1 MNEYPINSRK
11 FALKF
16 QIKSEMENIN
26 IIISAAKSRSRVKC
40 KQSCTSSF
48 RISYFEGRKHMS
60 MLSAIILA
68 ILLLASCSK
77 NASESSF
84 HDAREALDAQKVFLS
99 RMKSDKD
106 LSMEHLADKIS
117 KWRTLEDSVS
127 ACLMRDTIKK
137 AHSFPMEEF
146 SNVHDS
152 IRDEFM
158 RIATAKR
165 RTFKDVLLLKMNAS
179 PYKSKKETDSLSLV
193 ASKFF
198 ESMDTIPLYKGDKTR
213 NLTTYHFFLEKVK
226 KEGIANQSQFLAF
239 LKTEDRLFRTFLS
252 HLYEMSDVSV
262 SHITSGTED
271 VCKMIAQSSRKGNL
285 PARDAVAY
293 MAVRTNRRI
302 IANAQTCVA
311 DIKSGKVTSAE
322 QRTAYFWMILQPFL
336 SIDDFGMA
344 MLSENQ
350 RKDLVQ
356 LSIDALGTIAC
367 LSRSL
372 QMDKNMTDGLPDMF
386 IKLYISSL

>member
-1 MNEYPINSRK
+1 MHRK
-11 FALKF
+11 I
-16 QIKSEMENIN
+16 QTKSEMKSIKV
-26 IIISAAKSRSRVKC
+26 IISAAKCRVGVKY
-40 KQSCTSSF
+40 KQFCTSNHYT
-48 RISYFEGRKHMS
+48 SYFKDGRRLS
-60 MLSAIILA
+60 ILSAIILA
-68 ILLLASCSK
+68 ILLLASCTKDGS
-77 NASESSF
+77 NLSF
-84 HDAREALDAQKVFLS
+84 HNTKEALDAQKEFLS
-99 RMKSDKD
+99 SMKSNQD

-117 KWRTLEDSVS
+117 KWRILEDSVS

-137 AHSFPMEEF
+137 AHSFPMEDF

-165 RTFKDVLLLKMNAS
+165 RTFKDVLLLKMKAT
-179 PYKSKKETDSLSLV
+179 PYKGMKETDSLSIV
-193 ASKFF
+193 ASRFF
-198 ESMDTIPLYKGDKTR
+198 ESLDSLPEYKGDKTR
-213 NLTTYHFFLEKVK
+213 ILTTYHFFLEKVK

-285 PARDAVAY
+285 PTRDAVVY
-293 MAVRTNRRI
+293 MAARTSRRI
-302 IANAQTCVA
+302 IANAQTCIA

-336 SIDDFGMA
+336 SIDDFGIA

-350 RKDLVQ
+350 RKELVQ
-356 LSIDALGTIAC
+356 LTIDASGTIAS

-372 QMDKNMTDGLPDMF
+372 LMDKNMTDGLPDMF

>member
-1 MNEYPINSRK
+1 MKS
-11 FALKF
+11 
-16 QIKSEMENIN
+16 IKV
-26 IIISAAKSRSRVKC
+26 IILAAKCRVGVKY
-40 KQSCTSSF
+40 KQFCTSNHCT
-48 RISYFEGRKHMS
+48 SYFKDGKRLS
-60 MLSAIILA
+60 ILSAIILA
-68 ILLLASCSK
+68 ILLLASCTKDGS
-77 NASESSF
+77 NLSF
-84 HDAREALDAQKVFLS
+84 HNTKEALDAQKELLS
-99 RMKSDKD
+99 SMKSNQD

-117 KWRTLEDSVS
+117 KWRILEDSVS

-137 AHSFPMEEF
+137 AHSFPMEDF

-165 RTFKDVLLLKMNAS
+165 RTFKDVLLLKMKAT
-179 PYKSKKETDSLSLV
+179 PYKGMKETDSLSIV
-193 ASKFF
+193 ASRFF
-198 ESMDTIPLYKGDKTR
+198 ESLDSLPEYKGDKTR
-213 NLTTYHFFLEKVK
+213 ILTTYHFFLEKVK
-226 KEGIANQSQFLAF
+226 KEGITNQSQFLAF

-252 HLYEMSDVSV
+252 HLHEMSDVSV

-285 PARDAVAY
+285 PTRDAVAY
-293 MAVRTNRRI
+293 MTARTSRRI
-302 IANAQTCVA
+302 IANAQTCIA

-336 SIDDFGMA
+336 SIDDFGIA

-350 RKDLVQ
+350 RKELVQ
-356 LSIDALGTIAC
+356 LTIDASGTIAS

-372 QMDKNMTDGLPDMF
+372 LMDKNMTDGLPDMF
-386 IKLYISSL
+386 IKLYISSLESTYFL

>member
-68 ILLLASCSK
+68 ILLLASCSR
-77 NASESSF
+77 NASELSF

-106 LSMEHLADKIS
+106 LSMEHLANKIS

-146 SNVHDS
+146 SIVHDS

-262 SHITSGTED
+262 SYITSGTED

-356 LSIDALGTIAC
+356 LSIDALGTIAS

>member
-1 MNEYPINSRK
+1 M
-11 FALKF
+11 
-16 QIKSEMENIN
+16 
-26 IIISAAKSRSRVKC
+26 KC
-40 KQSCTSSF
+40 RQYCTSSF
-48 RISYFEGRKHMS
+48 RISYFGGRRHIS
-60 MLSAIILA
+60 ILSAITFA

-77 NASESSF
+77 DASELSF

-137 AHSFPMEEF
+137 AHSFPMEDF

-165 RTFKDVLLLKMNAS
+165 RTFKDVLLLKMKAT
-179 PYKSKKETDSLSLV
+179 PYKGMKETDSLSIV
-193 ASKFF
+193 ASRFF
-198 ESMDTIPLYKGDKTR
+198 ESLDSLPEYKGDKTR
-213 NLTTYHFFLEKVK
+213 ILTTSHFFLEKVK
-226 KEGIANQSQFLAF
+226 KEGIANQSQFLTF

-252 HLYEMSDVSV
+252 HLHEMSDVSV

-302 IANAQTCVA
+302 IANAQTCIA

-336 SIDDFGMA
+336 SVDDFGMS
-344 MLSENQ
+344 MLSEKQ

-356 LSIDALGTIAC
+356 LSTDALGTIAC

>member
-1 MNEYPINSRK
+1 MHRK
-11 FALKF
+11 F
-16 QIKSEMENIN
+16 QTKSEMKSIKV
-26 IIISAAKSRSRVKC
+26 IISAAKCRVGVKY
-40 KQSCTSSF
+40 KQFCTSNHCT
-48 RISYFEGRKHMS
+48 SYFKDGRRLS
-60 MLSAIILA
+60 ILSAIILA
-68 ILLLASCSK
+68 ILLLASCTKDGS
-77 NASESSF
+77 NLSF
-84 HDAREALDAQKVFLS
+84 HNTKEALDAQKKFLS
-99 RMKSDKD
+99 SMKSNQD

-117 KWRTLEDSVS
+117 KWRILEDSVS

-137 AHSFPMEEF
+137 AHSFPMEDF

-165 RTFKDVLLLKMNAS
+165 RTFKDVLLLKMKAT
-179 PYKSKKETDSLSLV
+179 PYKGMKETDSLSLV
-193 ASKFF
+193 ASRFF
-198 ESMDTIPLYKGDKTR
+198 ESLDSLPEYKGDKTR
-213 NLTTYHFFLEKVK
+213 ILTTYHFFLEKVK

-252 HLYEMSDVSV
+252 HLHEMSDVSV

-285 PARDAVAY
+285 PTRDAVAY
-293 MAVRTNRRI
+293 MAARTSRRI
-302 IANAQTCVA
+302 IANAQTCIA
-311 DIKSGKVTSAE
+311 DVKSGKVTSAE

-336 SIDDFGMA
+336 SIDDFGIA

-350 RKDLVQ
+350 RKELLQ
-356 LSIDALGTIAC
+356 LTIDASGTIAC

>member
-1 MNEYPINSRK
+1 
-11 FALKF
+11 
-16 QIKSEMENIN
+16 
-26 IIISAAKSRSRVKC
+26 
-40 KQSCTSSF
+40 
-48 RISYFEGRKHMS
+48 
-60 MLSAIILA
+60 MLSAITLA

-77 NASESSF
+77 DTSELSF

-117 KWRTLEDSVS
+117 KWHILEDSVS

-137 AHSFPMEEF
+137 AHSFPMDDF

-158 RIATAKR
+158 RMATAKR
-165 RTFKDVLLLKMNAS
+165 RTFKDVLLLKMNAT
-179 PYKSKKETDSLSLV
+179 PYKGKKETDSLSSV

-198 ESMDTIPLYKGDKTR
+198 ENMDTIPLYKSDKTR
-213 NLTTYHFFLEKVK
+213 ILTTYYFFLEKVK
-226 KEGIANQSQFLAF
+226 KEGIANQAQFLAF

-252 HLYEMSDVSV
+252 HLHEMSDVSV
-262 SHITSGTED
+262 SHITRGTED
-271 VCKMIAQSSRKGNL
+271 VCKMIAQSSRKGNF

-302 IANAQTCVA
+302 ITNAQTCVA
-311 DIKSGKVTSAE
+311 DVKGGKITSVE
-322 QRTAYFWMILQPFL
+322 QQNAYFWMILQPFL
-336 SIDDFGMA
+336 SIDDFGMS
-344 MLSENQ
+344 MLSEKQ

-356 LSIDALGTIAC
+356 LSIDGLGTITSLC
-367 LSRSL
+367 RSL
-372 QMDKNMTDGLPDMF
+372 QMDKKMTDELPDMF

>member
-1 MNEYPINSRK
+1 MHRK
-11 FALKF
+11 F
-16 QIKSEMENIN
+16 QTKSEMKSIKV
-26 IIISAAKSRSRVKC
+26 IILAAKCRVGVKY
-40 KQSCTSSF
+40 KQFCTSNHCT
-48 RISYFEGRKHMS
+48 SYFKYGRRLS
-60 MLSAIILA
+60 ILSAIILA
-68 ILLLASCSK
+68 ILLQASCSK
-77 NASESSF
+77 DGSNLSF
-84 HDAREALDAQKVFLS
+84 HNTKEALDAQKEFMS
-99 RMKSDKD
+99 SMKSNQD

-117 KWRTLEDSVS
+117 KWRILEDSVS

-137 AHSFPMEEF
+137 AHSFPMEDF

-152 IRDEFM
+152 IRVEFM

-165 RTFKDVLLLKMNAS
+165 RTFKDVLLLKMKAT
-179 PYKSKKETDSLSLV
+179 PYKGMKETDSLSIV
-193 ASKFF
+193 ASRFF
-198 ESMDTIPLYKGDKTR
+198 ESLDSLPEYKGDKTR
-213 NLTTYHFFLEKVK
+213 ILTTYHFFLEKVK

-252 HLYEMSDVSV
+252 HLHEMSDVSV

-285 PARDAVAY
+285 PTRDAVVY
-293 MAVRTNRRI
+293 MAARTSRRI
-302 IANAQTCVA
+302 IANAQTCIA

-336 SIDDFGMA
+336 SIDDFGIA

-350 RKDLVQ
+350 RKELVQ
-356 LSIDALGTIAC
+356 LTIDASGTIAS

-372 QMDKNMTDGLPDMF
+372 LMDKNMTDGLPDMF

>member
-1 MNEYPINSRK
+1 
-11 FALKF
+11 
-16 QIKSEMENIN
+16 MESIN
-26 IIISAAKSRSRVKC
+26 IIISAAKSRLRVKC

-84 HDAREALDAQKVFLS
+84 HDAREALDAQKEFLS

-127 ACLMRDTIKK
+127 VCLMRDTIKK

-198 ESMDTIPLYKGDKTR
+198 ESMDTIPLYNKGDKTR

-356 LSIDALGTIAC
+356 LSIDALGTIAS

>member
-1 MNEYPINSRK
+1 MHRK
-11 FALKF
+11 F
-16 QIKSEMENIN
+16 QTKSEMKSIKV
-26 IIISAAKSRSRVKC
+26 IISAAKCRVGVKY
-40 KQSCTSSF
+40 KQFCTSNHCT
-48 RISYFEGRKHMS
+48 SYFKDGRRLS
-60 MLSAIILA
+60 ILSALILA

-77 NASESSF
+77 DGSNLSF
-84 HDAREALDAQKVFLS
+84 HNTKEALDAQKEFLS
-99 RMKSDKD
+99 SMKSNQD
-106 LSMEHLADKIS
+106 LAMEHLADKIS
-117 KWRTLEDSVS
+117 KWRILEDSVS

-137 AHSFPMEEF
+137 VHSFPMEDF

-165 RTFKDVLLLKMNAS
+165 RTFKDVLLLKMKAT
-179 PYKSKKETDSLSLV
+179 PYKGMKETDSLSIV
-193 ASKFF
+193 ASRFF
-198 ESMDTIPLYKGDKTR
+198 ESLDSLPEYKCDKTR
-213 NLTTYHFFLEKVK
+213 ILTTYHFFLEKVK

-271 VCKMIAQSSRKGNL
+271 VCKMIDQSSRKGNL
-285 PARDAVAY
+285 PTRDAVAY
-293 MAVRTNRRI
+293 MAARTSRRI
-302 IANAQTCVA
+302 IANAQTCIA

-336 SIDDFGMA
+336 SIDDFGIA

-350 RKDLVQ
+350 RKELVQ
-356 LSIDALGTIAC
+356 LTIDASGTIAC

>member
-1 MNEYPINSRK
+1 
-11 FALKF
+11 
-16 QIKSEMENIN
+16 
-26 IIISAAKSRSRVKC
+26 
-40 KQSCTSSF
+40 
-48 RISYFEGRKHMS
+48 
-60 MLSAIILA
+60 MLSAIALA
-68 ILLLASCSK
+68 ILLLVSCSK
-77 NASESSF
+77 DASELSF
-84 HDAREALDAQKVFLS
+84 HGAREALDAQKVFLS
-99 RMKSDKD
+99 MMKSDND

-127 ACLMRDTIKK
+127 SCLMRDTIRK

-165 RTFKDVLLLKMNAS
+165 RTFKDVLLLKTKAT
-179 PYKSKKETDSLSLV
+179 PYKGMKETDSLSIV
-193 ASKFF
+193 ASRFF
-198 ESMDTIPLYKGDKTR
+198 ESLDSLPEYKGDKTR
-213 NLTTYHFFLEKVK
+213 ILTTYHFFLEKVK
-226 KEGIANQSQFLAF
+226 KEGIANLSQFLAF

-271 VCKMIAQSSRKGNL
+271 VCKMIAQSSRKGDL
-285 PARDAVAY
+285 PARDAMAY

-356 LSIDALGTIAC
+356 LSIDALGTITS

-372 QMDKNMTDGLPDMF
+372 QMDKKMTDGLPDMF

>member
-1 MNEYPINSRK
+1 
-11 FALKF
+11 
-16 QIKSEMENIN
+16 MESIN

-48 RISYFEGRKHMS
+48 RISYFDGRKHMS
-60 MLSAIILA
+60 MLSIITLA

-84 HDAREALDAQKVFLS
+84 HDAREALDAQKEFLS

-165 RTFKDVLLLKMNAS
+165 RTFKDVLLLKMNVS

-198 ESMDTIPLYKGDKTR
+198 ESMDTIPLYNKGDKTR
-213 NLTTYHFFLEKVK
+213 ILTTYHFFLEKVK

>member
-1 MNEYPINSRK
+1 
-11 FALKF
+11 
-16 QIKSEMENIN
+16 MESIN
-26 IIISAAKSRSRVKC
+26 IIISAAKSRLRVKC

-84 HDAREALDAQKVFLS
+84 HDAREALDAQKEFLS

-106 LSMEHLADKIS
+106 LSMEHLANKIS

-127 ACLMRDTIKK
+127 VCLMRDTIKK

-213 NLTTYHFFLEKVK
+213 ILTTYHFFLEKVK
-226 KEGIANQSQFLAF
+226 KEGIANQS
-239 LKTEDRLFRTFLS
+239 
-252 HLYEMSDVSV
+252 
-262 SHITSGTED
+262 
-271 VCKMIAQSSRKGNL
+271 
-285 PARDAVAY
+285 
-293 MAVRTNRRI
+293 
-302 IANAQTCVA
+302 
-311 DIKSGKVTSAE
+311 
-322 QRTAYFWMILQPFL
+322 
-336 SIDDFGMA
+336 
-344 MLSENQ
+344 
-350 RKDLVQ
+350 
-356 LSIDALGTIAC
+356 
-367 LSRSL
+367 
-372 QMDKNMTDGLPDMF
+372 
-386 IKLYISSL
+386 

>member
-1 MNEYPINSRK
+1 
-11 FALKF
+11 
-16 QIKSEMENIN
+16 MESIN
-26 IIISAAKSRSRVKC
+26 IIISAAKSRLRVKC

-84 HDAREALDAQKVFLS
+84 HDAREALDAQKEFLS

-127 ACLMRDTIKK
+127 VCLMRDTIKK

-198 ESMDTIPLYKGDKTR
+198 ESMDTIPLYNKGDKTR
-213 NLTTYHFFLEKVK
+213 ILTTYHFFLEKVK

-252 HLYEMSDVSV
+252 HLYEMSDMSV

-356 LSIDALGTIAC
+356 LSIDALGTISS

-372 QMDKNMTDGLPDMF
+372 QMNKNMTDGLPDMF

>member
-1 MNEYPINSRK
+1 
-11 FALKF
+11 
-16 QIKSEMENIN
+16 MESIN
-26 IIISAAKSRSRVKC
+26 IIVSAAKSRLRVKC

-48 RISYFEGRKHMS
+48 HISYFEGRKHMS

-106 LSMEHLADKIS
+106 LSMEHLANKIS

-198 ESMDTIPLYKGDKTR
+198 ESMDTITLYKGDKTR
-213 NLTTYHFFLEKVK
+213 ILTTYHFFLEKVK

-356 LSIDALGTIAC
+356 LSIDASGTIAC

>member
-1 MNEYPINSRK
+1 
-11 FALKF
+11 
-16 QIKSEMENIN
+16 MESIN
-26 IIISAAKSRSRVKC
+26 IIISAAKSRLRVKC

-84 HDAREALDAQKVFLS
+84 HDAREALDAQKEFLS

-106 LSMEHLADKIS
+106 LSMEHLANKIS

-198 ESMDTIPLYKGDKTR
+198 ESMDTIPLYNKGDKTR
-213 NLTTYHFFLEKVK
+213 ILTTYHFFLEKVK
-226 KEGIANQSQFLAF
+226 KEGIANQSHLLVFFYL
-239 LKTEDRLFRTFLS
+239 EDRLFRTFLS

>member
-1 MNEYPINSRK
+1 
-11 FALKF
+11 
-16 QIKSEMENIN
+16 
-26 IIISAAKSRSRVKC
+26 
-40 KQSCTSSF
+40 
-48 RISYFEGRKHMS
+48 
-60 MLSAIILA
+60 
-68 ILLLASCSK
+68 
-77 NASESSF
+77 
-84 HDAREALDAQKVFLS
+84 
-99 RMKSDKD
+99 
-106 LSMEHLADKIS
+106 
-117 KWRTLEDSVS
+117 
-127 ACLMRDTIKK
+127 
-137 AHSFPMEEF
+137 
-146 SNVHDS
+146 
-152 IRDEFM
+152 
-158 RIATAKR
+158 
-165 RTFKDVLLLKMNAS
+165 
-179 PYKSKKETDSLSLV
+179 
-193 ASKFF
+193 
-198 ESMDTIPLYKGDKTR
+198 MDTIPLYKGDKTR
-213 NLTTYHFFLEKVK
+213 ILTTYHFFLERVI
-226 KEGIANQSQFLAF
+226 KEGITNQSQFLAF
-239 LKTEDRLFRTFLS
+239 LKTEDRMFRTFLS

-285 PARDAVAY
+285 PARDAVVY

-322 QRTAYFWMILQPFL
+322 QRTAYFWMTLQPFL

>member
-1 MNEYPINSRK
+1 MKS
-11 FALKF
+11 
-16 QIKSEMENIN
+16 IKV
-26 IIISAAKSRSRVKC
+26 IISAAKCRVGVKY
-40 KQSCTSSF
+40 KQFCTSNHCT
-48 RISYFEGRKHMS
+48 SYFKDERRLS
-60 MLSAIILA
+60 ILSAIILA
-68 ILLLASCSK
+68 ILLLASCTKDGS
-77 NASESSF
+77 NLSF
-84 HDAREALDAQKVFLS
+84 HNTKEALDAQKEFLS
-99 RMKSDKD
+99 SMKSNQD

-117 KWRTLEDSVS
+117 KWRILEDSVS

-137 AHSFPMEEF
+137 AHSFPMEDF

-165 RTFKDVLLLKMNAS
+165 RTFKDVLLLKMKAT
-179 PYKSKKETDSLSLV
+179 PYKGMKETDSLSLV
-193 ASKFF
+193 ASRFF
-198 ESMDTIPLYKGDKTR
+198 ESLDSLPEYKGDKTR
-213 NLTTYHFFLEKVK
+213 ILTTYHFFLEKVK
-226 KEGIANQSQFLAF
+226 KEGITNQSQFLAF
-239 LKTEDRLFRTFLS
+239 LKTEERLFRTFLS
-252 HLYEMSDVSV
+252 HLHEMSDVSV

-285 PARDAVAY
+285 PTRDAVAY
-293 MAVRTNRRI
+293 MAARTSRRI
-302 IANAQTCVA
+302 IANAQTCIA
-311 DIKSGKVTSAE
+311 DIKSGKITSAE

-336 SIDDFGMA
+336 SIDDFGIA

-350 RKDLVQ
+350 RKELVQ
-356 LSIDALGTIAC
+356 LTIDASGTIAC

>member
-1 MNEYPINSRK
+1 
-11 FALKF
+11 
-16 QIKSEMENIN
+16 
-26 IIISAAKSRSRVKC
+26 
-40 KQSCTSSF
+40 
-48 RISYFEGRKHMS
+48 
-60 MLSAIILA
+60 MLSVITLA

-77 NASESSF
+77 DASEQSF

-117 KWRTLEDSVS
+117 KWRILEDSVS
-127 ACLMRDTIKK
+127 SCLMRDTITK

-146 SNVHDS
+146 TNVHDS

-165 RTFKDVLLLKMNAS
+165 RTFKDVLLLKMNAT
-179 PYKSKKETDSLSLV
+179 PYRDKKETDSLSSV

-198 ESMDTIPLYKGDKTR
+198 ESMDTVPLYKGDKTR
-213 NLTTYHFFLEKVK
+213 ILTTYYFFLEKVK

-252 HLYEMSDVSV
+252 HLHEMSDVSV
-262 SHITSGTED
+262 SHITRETED
-271 VCKMIAQSSRKGNL
+271 VCKMIAQSSRKGNF

-311 DIKSGKVTSAE
+311 DVKGGKVTSAE
-322 QRTAYFWMILQPFL
+322 QQTAYFWMILQPFL
-336 SIDDFGMA
+336 SIDDFGMS
-344 MLSENQ
+344 MLSEKQ

-356 LSIDALGTIAC
+356 LSIDALGAITS

-372 QMDKNMTDGLPDMF
+372 QMDKKMTDGLPDMF

>member
-1 MNEYPINSRK
+1 MKS
-11 FALKF
+11 
-16 QIKSEMENIN
+16 IKV
-26 IIISAAKSRSRVKC
+26 IISAAKCRVGVKY
-40 KQSCTSSF
+40 KQFCTSNHYT
-48 RISYFEGRKHMS
+48 SYFKDGRRLS
-60 MLSAIILA
+60 ILSAIILA

-77 NASESSF
+77 DGSNLSF
-84 HDAREALDAQKVFLS
+84 HNTKEALDVQKEFLS
-99 RMKSDKD
+99 SMKSNQD

-117 KWRTLEDSVS
+117 KWRILEDSVS

-137 AHSFPMEEF
+137 AHSFPMEDF

-152 IRDEFM
+152 IRVEFM

-165 RTFKDVLLLKMNAS
+165 RTFKDVLLLKMKAT
-179 PYKSKKETDSLSLV
+179 PYKGMKETDSLSIV
-193 ASKFF
+193 ASRFF
-198 ESMDTIPLYKGDKTR
+198 ESLDSLPEYKGDKTR
-213 NLTTYHFFLEKVK
+213 ILTTYHFFLEKVK

-252 HLYEMSDVSV
+252 HLHEMSDVSV

-285 PARDAVAY
+285 PTRDAVVY
-293 MAVRTNRRI
+293 MAARTSRRI
-302 IANAQTCVA
+302 IANAQTCIA

-336 SIDDFGMA
+336 SIDDFGIA

-350 RKDLVQ
+350 RKELVQ
-356 LSIDALGTIAC
+356 LTIDASGTIAS

-372 QMDKNMTDGLPDMF
+372 LMDKNMTDGLPDMF
-386 IKLYISSL
+386 IRSEERRVGKECGS

>member
-1 MNEYPINSRK
+1 MKS
-11 FALKF
+11 
-16 QIKSEMENIN
+16 IKV
-26 IIISAAKSRSRVKC
+26 IISAAKCRVGVKY
-40 KQSCTSSF
+40 KQFCTSNHCT
-48 RISYFEGRKHMS
+48 SYFKDGRRLS
-60 MLSAIILA
+60 ILSAIILA
-68 ILLLASCSK
+68 ILLLASCTKDGS
-77 NASESSF
+77 NLSF
-84 HDAREALDAQKVFLS
+84 HNTKEALDAQKEFLS
-99 RMKSDKD
+99 SMKSNQD
-106 LSMEHLADKIS
+106 LAMEHLADKIS
-117 KWRTLEDSVS
+117 KWRILEDSVS

-137 AHSFPMEEF
+137 AHSFPMEDF

-165 RTFKDVLLLKMNAS
+165 RTFKDVLLLKMKAT
-179 PYKSKKETDSLSLV
+179 PYKGMKETDSLSLV
-193 ASKFF
+193 ASRFF
-198 ESMDTIPLYKGDKTR
+198 ESLDSLPEYKGDKTR
-213 NLTTYHFFLEKVK
+213 ILTTYHFFLEKVK

-252 HLYEMSDVSV
+252 HLHEMSDVSV

-285 PARDAVAY
+285 PTRDAVAY
-293 MAVRTNRRI
+293 MAARTSRRI
-302 IANAQTCVA
+302 IANAQTCIA

-336 SIDDFGMA
+336 SIDDFGIA

-350 RKDLVQ
+350 RKELVQ
-356 LSIDALGTIAC
+356 LTIDASGTIAC

-386 IKLYISSL
+386 IKLYISSLQTQ

>member
-1 MNEYPINSRK
+1 
-11 FALKF
+11 
-16 QIKSEMENIN
+16 MESIN
-26 IIISAAKSRSRVKC
+26 IIISAAKSRLRVKC
-40 KQSCTSSF
+40 KQPCTSSF
-48 RISYFEGRKHMS
+48 RISYFDGRKHMS

-77 NASESSF
+77 NASELSF

-165 RTFKDVLLLKMNAS
+165 RTFKDVLLLKMKAS
-179 PYKSKKETDSLSLV
+179 PYKGKKETDSLSLV

-213 NLTTYHFFLEKVK
+213 ILTTYHFFLEKVK

-262 SHITSGTED
+262 SHITSGP
-271 VCKMIAQSSRKGNL
+271 VGGINL
-285 PARDAVAY
+285 
-293 MAVRTNRRI
+293 
-302 IANAQTCVA
+302 
-311 DIKSGKVTSAE
+311 S
-322 QRTAYFWMILQPFL
+322 
-336 SIDDFGMA
+336 
-344 MLSENQ
+344 
-350 RKDLVQ
+350 
-356 LSIDALGTIAC
+356 
-367 LSRSL
+367 
-372 QMDKNMTDGLPDMF
+372 
-386 IKLYISSL
+386 

>member
-1 MNEYPINSRK
+1 MKRK
-11 FALKF
+11 
-16 QIKSEMENIN
+16 
-26 IIISAAKSRSRVKC
+26 RSC
-40 KQSCTSSF
+40 SSSF
-48 RISYFEGRKHMS
+48 RISYFGGKRRIS
-60 MLSAIILA
+60 MLSAIALA

-77 NASESSF
+77 DASELSF

-127 ACLMRDTIKK
+127 SCLMRDTIKQ

-146 SNVHDS
+146 SDVHDS

-179 PYKSKKETDSLSLV
+179 SYKGKRETDSLSSV

-198 ESMDTIPLYKGDKTR
+198 ESMDTVPLYKGDKTR
-213 NLTTYHFFLEKVK
+213 ILTTYYFFLEKVK
-226 KEGIANQSQFLAF
+226 KEGIANQAQFLAF

-252 HLYEMSDVSV
+252 HLHEMSDVSV
-262 SHITSGTED
+262 SHITMGTED
-271 VCKMIAQSSRKGNL
+271 VCKMIAQSSRKGNF

-302 IANAQTCVA
+302 IANAQTCIA

-322 QRTAYFWMILQPFL
+322 QQTAYFWMILQPFL

-344 MLSENQ
+344 MLSEKQ

-356 LSIDALGTIAC
+356 LSIDTLGTITS
-367 LSRSL
+367 LSRSM
-372 QMDKNMTDGLPDMF
+372 QMDRKMTDGLPDMF

>member
-1 MNEYPINSRK
+1 
-11 FALKF
+11 
-16 QIKSEMENIN
+16 MESIN

-84 HDAREALDAQKVFLS
+84 HDAREALDAQKEFLS
-99 RMKSDKD
+99 KMKSDKD
-106 LSMEHLADKIS
+106 LSMEHLANKIS

-137 AHSFPMEEF
+137 AHSFPMEEI

-213 NLTTYHFFLEKVK
+213 ILTTYHFFLEKVK

-262 SHITSGTED
+262 SYITSGTED

-311 DIKSGKVTSAE
+311 GIKSGKLTSAE